1 MKQEND
7 AQLIDDILSGD
18 TAAFNTLVERYQ
30 KSVHALVW
38 RKIGDFHYAEE
49 ITQDTFLQAYKKLS
63 TLKYPHMFAG
73 WLYVIANRLSIKW
86 LREQKPIP
94 QSLETIPV
102 KEIEESSYRHYVS
115 EQHDINATEGHR
127 ELVRRLLEKLP
138 DSERTVM
145 TLYYLGEMTTKE
157 IGKLLGVSVHTI
169 TSRLQRAR
177 KRLQHDEERLVQKV
191 LGGVQVS
198 ARLSE
203 NIMQEVAEIET
214 TSPPVSK
221 PLLPWAAFGAAAVLI
236 VLLLGTSNQYLAR
249 FQKPYSYKAQSEPT
263 IELIDTLVTLD
274 IDSKPDARNQI
285 GAAAFPGKSNS
296 TGLQTSETSLAA
308 TVGVD
313 AAKFSTSRWRQ
324 VSGPQKGP
332 VYGIFTTPE
341 GTLHASTQT
350 GIYRLP
356 TGATSWARINANPSI
371 NRGSISMAAYR
382 DTLYVAATHEIFT
395 SSDDGETWHT
405 FCSRPSGRAIGLAIT
420 DALQSTRSRATI
432 TMYLALRGK
441 GVFQSTDAGTEWNLL
456 NEGLTNKRIYR
467 IAAIENTVFVGTNEG
482 LYRLNAGVWQELSVG
497 ISKTA
502 QPFENFEDKT
512 STNTDSGFYRLSSG
526 IWEQVPIE
534 SVNAIHCLAA
544 FENNLY
550 VGMGPDLSMWASSAK
565 SELAELGVIV
575 DVNSVRGRIFHSTD
589 LGESWTEITPK
600 DKPLF
605 FTVLTGIKLLVAG
618 ETILVQGVEQFR
630 STDAGQ
636 TWTQL
641 DTASVPSQL
650 DFRRIIA
657 ADERVF
663 YIIGTNGIYRT
674 TDAGDSWHLFMEGII
689 GTGPRSLVA
698 FNNRLCAYTGRDIV
712 QSTDG
717 GESWTRIPV
726 DAGDTFMLSYGSK
739 LRVKGSKLYGIA
751 SEVKNF
757 RIFGLS
763 ADGNTLVPTEK
774 IPAFDEEMLS
784 TESWRTLAA
793 AEQFHLPD
801 DLEENPQLTR
811 TLRNMTTF
819 ARVGGFAVS
828 DETFYVEYLRRLFKW
843 KLGDPEW
850 TDTGLIDLT
859 QKSAWGQGGYGF
871 KLAVSGETVYVGKR
885 DGKLFQSFDGGN
897 SWRDITLILPL
908 RFTHFKEIV
917 FAGPRVHVAT
927 DTGVLTSQNG
937 EHWRVLT
944 DEIGQRPVIDK
955 FAVDGTAVYGAGNAG
970 VYRLGNRGKW
980 EQVSPSVPGK
990 IISLAINNGRLY
1002 VVTGRRGLFHISL
1015 DEKFH
1020 NASINE

>member
-63 TLKYPHMFAG
+63 TLKNPNLFAG

-86 LREQKPIP
+86 LREQKPVP

-102 KEIEESSYRHYVS
+102 KEIEASSYTRYVS
-115 EQHDINATEGHR
+115 EQRDINTIEGRR
-127 ELVRRLLEKLP
+127 ELVQKLLEKLP

-145 TLYYLGEMTTKE
+145 TLYYLSEMTTKE
-157 IGKLLGVSVHTI
+157 IGKFLGVSVHTI

-177 KRLQHDEERLVQKV
+177 KRLQRDEERLVQEV
-191 LGGVQVS
+191 LSGVQVS

-203 NIMQEVAEIET
+203 NIMREVGKIET
-214 TSPPVSK
+214 TSTPVSK

-236 VLLLGTSNQYLAR
+236 ALLLGTSNRYLAR
-249 FQKPYSYKAQSEPT
+249 FQKPYSFEAQSEPT
-263 IELIDTLVTLD
+263 IEIIDTRVTLD
-274 IDSKPDARNQI
+274 IDAKPDVRNQI
-285 GAAAFPGKSNS
+285 GEAAFPGKSNR
-296 TGLQTSETSLAA
+296 TGLQTSETSLVT
-308 TVGVD
+308 TVGAD

-332 VYGIFTTPE
+332 AYGIFTTPA

-350 GIYRLP
+350 GIYRLS
-356 TGATSWARINANPSI
+356 TGETSWARINANPSI
-371 NRGSISMAAYR
+371 NRGYISMAAYR
-382 DTLYVAATHEIFT
+382 DTLYIASIDEIFA
-395 SSDDGETWHT
+395 SNDDGETWRT
-405 FCSRPSGRAIGLAIT
+405 FCSRPSGRAVGLVIT
-420 DALQSTRSRATI
+420 DAPESTRSPTPI

-456 NEGLTNKRIYR
+456 SEGLTNKRIYR

-482 LYRLNAGVWQELSVG
+482 LYRLNAGVWKELPVDT
-497 ISKTA
+497 SKTA
-502 QPFENFEDKT
+502 QSLENFEDKT
-512 STNTDSGFYRLSSG
+512 LTNTDSGFYRLSSG

-534 SVNAIHCLAA
+534 SVNAIHSLAVS
-544 FENNLY
+544 EDDLY
-550 VGMGPDLSMWASSAK
+550 VGMGPDLSMWAKSTK

-575 DVNSVRGRIFHSTD
+575 DVNSVRGRIFHSAD
-589 LGESWTEITPK
+589 LGESWTEITPR
-600 DKPLF
+600 DEPLF

-618 ETILVQGVEQFR
+618 ETLLVQGVEQFR
-630 STDAGQ
+630 STDAGR

-641 DTASVPSQL
+641 DTAPVLSRL
-650 DFRRIIA
+650 DFRRIVA
-657 ADERVF
+657 ADEKVF
-663 YIIGTNGIYRT
+663 YTIGGNGIYRT
-674 TDAGDSWHLFMEGII
+674 TDAGDSWHLFMDGII
-689 GTGPRSLVA
+689 GTGIRSLVA
-698 FNNRLCAYTGRDIV
+698 FNDRLCAYTGRDIV

-726 DAGDTFMLSYGSK
+726 DAGDSFMLSYGSK
-739 LRVKGSKLYGIA
+739 LKVRDGKLYGIA

-763 ADGNTLVPTEK
+763 ADGNTLVPREK
-774 IPAFDEEMLS
+774 TPDFDEEMLS
-784 TESWRTLAA
+784 TESWKTLAA
-793 AEQFHLPD
+793 AEQVHLPD
-801 DLEENPQLTR
+801 DLEENPELTK
-811 TLRNMTTF
+811 TLRSMTTF
-819 ARVGGFAVS
+819 TRVGGFAVS
-828 DETFYVEYLRRLFKW
+828 GETFYVEYLRRLFKW

-871 KLAVSGETVYVGKR
+871 KLAASGETVYVGKR

-908 RFTHFKEIV
+908 RFTYFKEIV
-917 FAGPRVHVAT
+917 FAGPTVYIAT
-927 DTGVLTSQNG
+927 DTGVLASRNA

-944 DEIGQRPVIDK
+944 DGMGQRPVIDK
-955 FAVDGTAVYGAGNAG
+955 FAVDGTTVYGAGNASI
-970 VYRLGNRGKW
+970 YRLGSRGKW

-990 IISLAINNGRLY
+990 VVSLAINNNRLY
-1002 VVTGRRGLFHISL
+1002 VVASRRGLFHISL

>member
-1 MKQEND
+1 MKEESD

-18 TAAFNTLVERYQ
+18 TAAFNTLVEKYQ

-63 TLKYPHMFAG
+63 TLKNPNLFAG

-86 LREQKPIP
+86 LREQKPVP
-94 QSLETIPV
+94 QSLETTPV
-102 KEIEESSYRHYVS
+102 SEIEASSYTRYVS
-115 EQHDINATEGHR
+115 EQHDINTTEGRR
-127 ELVRRLLEKLP
+127 ELVQKLLEKLP

-145 TLYYLGEMTTKE
+145 TLYYLSEMTTKE
-157 IGKLLGVSVHTI
+157 IGKFLGVSVHTI

-177 KRLQHDEERLVQKV
+177 KRLQRDEERLVQEV
-191 LGGVQVS
+191 LSGVQVS

-203 NIMQEVAEIET
+203 NIMREVGKIET
-214 TSPPVSK
+214 TSTPVSK

-236 VLLLGTSNQYLAR
+236 ALLLGTSNRYLAR
-249 FQKPYSYKAQSEPT
+249 FQKPYSFEAQSEPT
-263 IELIDTLVTLD
+263 IEIIDTLVTLD
-274 IDSKPDARNQI
+274 IDAKPDVRNQI

-296 TGLQTSETSLAA
+296 TGVQTSETSLAA
-308 TVGVD
+308 TVGAD

-332 VYGIFTTPE
+332 AYGIFTTPE

-356 TGATSWARINANPSI
+356 TGETTWGRINANPSI
-371 NRGSISMAAYR
+371 NRGYISMVAYK
-382 DTLYVAATHEIFT
+382 DTLYIASTDEIFA
-395 SSDDGETWHT
+395 SNDDGETWHV
-405 FCSRPSGRAIGLAIT
+405 FCPRPEGRAVGLVIT
-420 DALQSTRSRATI
+420 DASQSTSPRTPI

-456 NEGLTNKRIYR
+456 NEGLTNKRIYK

-482 LYRLNAGVWQELSVG
+482 LYRLNAGVWEELPVDT
-497 ISKTA
+497 SKTA
-502 QPFENFEDKT
+502 QSLENFEDKT
-512 STNTDSGFYRLSSG
+512 LANTDSGFYRLRSG

-534 SVNAIHCLAA
+534 SVNAIHSLAA

-550 VGMGPDLSMWASSAK
+550 VGMGPDLSMWAKSAK

-575 DVNSVRGRIFHSTD
+575 NVNSVRGRILHSAD

-618 ETILVQGVEQFR
+618 ETLLVQGVEQFR

-641 DTASVPSQL
+641 DTASVPSPF
-650 DFRRIIA
+650 DFRRIVA

-663 YIIGTNGIYRT
+663 YTIGGNGIYRT
-674 TDAGDSWHLFMEGII
+674 TDAGGSWHLFMDGII
-689 GTGPRSLVA
+689 GTGIRSLVA
-698 FNNRLCAYTGRDIV
+698 FNNTLCAYTGRDIV

-717 GESWTRIPV
+717 GESWKRIPV
-726 DAGDTFMLSYGSK
+726 DTDDYFMLSYGSK
-739 LRVKGSKLYGIA
+739 LTVKDGKLYGIA

-763 ADGNTLVPTEK
+763 AEGDTLVPREK
-774 IPAFDEEMLS
+774 TPAFDEEMLS
-784 TESWRTLAA
+784 TESWKTLAA

-801 DLEENPQLTR
+801 DLEENPQLTK

-828 DETFYVEYLRRLFKW
+828 GETFYVEYLRRLFKW

-859 QKSAWGQGGYGF
+859 QKSPWGQRGYGF
-871 KLAVSGETVYVGKR
+871 KLAASGETVYVGKR

-908 RFTHFKEIV
+908 RFTYFKEIV
-917 FAGPRVHVAT
+917 FAGSTVHVAT
-927 DTGVLTSQNG
+927 DTGVLASQNG

-944 DEIGQRPVIDK
+944 DGMGQSPVIDK
-955 FAVDGTAVYGAGNAG
+955 FAVDGVTVYGAGNASI
-970 VYRLGNRGKW
+970 YRLGSRGKW
-980 EQVSPSVPGK
+980 EQVSPSVPGEVV
-990 IISLAINNGRLY
+990 SLAINNNRLY
-1002 VVTGRRGLFHISL
+1002 VVASRRGLFHIPL

>member
-18 TAAFNTLVERYQ
+18 TAAFNTLVEKYQ
-30 KSVHALVW
+30 KSVHALIW

-49 ITQDTFLQAYKKLS
+49 VTQDTFLQAYKKLS
-63 TLKYPHMFAG
+63 TLKNPNLFAG

-86 LREQKPIP
+86 LREQKPVP

-102 KEIEESSYRHYVS
+102 NEIEESSYTRYVS
-115 EQHDINATEGHR
+115 EQHDINTTEYRR
-127 ELVRRLLEKLP
+127 ELVRKLLEKLP

-145 TLYYLGEMTTKE
+145 TLYYLSEMTTKE
-157 IGKLLGVSVHTI
+157 IGKFLGVSVHTI

-177 KRLQHDEERLVQKV
+177 KRLQRDEEHLVQEV
-191 LGGVQVS
+191 LSGVHVS

-203 NIMQEVAEIET
+203 NIMREVGKIET

-236 VLLLGTSNQYLAR
+236 ALLLGTSNQYLAR
-249 FQKPYSYKAQSEPT
+249 FQKPYSFEAQSEPT
-263 IELIDTLVTLD
+263 IELIDTLVTFD
-274 IDSKPDARNQI
+274 IDAKPDVRNQI
-285 GAAAFPGKSNS
+285 GEAALPGKSNS

-313 AAKFSTSRWRQ
+313 AAKFSTSQWRQ

-350 GIYRLP
+350 GVYRLP
-356 TGATSWARINANPSI
+356 TGETTWARINANRPIS
-371 NRGSISMAAYR
+371 RSYMSMAAYR
-382 DTLYVAATHEIFT
+382 DTLYSVSTDEIFT
-395 SSDDGETWHT
+395 SNNDGETWQA
-405 FCSRPSGRAIGLAIT
+405 FCSRPSGRVVGLVIT
-420 DALQSTRSRATI
+420 DAPQSTRSPTTI
-432 TMYLALRGK
+432 TMYLVLRGK
-441 GVFQSTDAGTEWNLL
+441 GVFQSTDAGTKWNLL
-456 NEGLTNKRIYR
+456 SEGLTNKRIYR

-482 LYRLNAGVWQELSVG
+482 LYRLNAGVWQELPVG
-497 ISKTA
+497 TSKTA
-502 QPFENFEDKT
+502 QSLENFEDKT
-512 STNTDSGFYRLSSG
+512 PVNTDSGIYRLSSG

-534 SVNAIHCLAA
+534 FVNTIHSLTT

-550 VGMGPDLSMWASSAK
+550 VGIGPDLSMWAGSTK
-565 SELAELGVIV
+565 STKAELGVIV
-575 DVNSVRGRIFHSTD
+575 NANSVQGRIFRSAD

-618 ETILVQGVEQFR
+618 ETLLVRGVEQFR

-641 DTASVPSQL
+641 DTASVPSPL

-663 YIIGTNGIYRT
+663 YTIGGNGVYRT
-674 TDAGDSWHLFMEGII
+674 TDAGDSWHLFMEGIT
-689 GTGPRSLVA
+689 GTAIRSLVA
-698 FNNRLCAYTGRDIV
+698 FNNRLWAYTGRDIV
-712 QSTDG
+712 QSIDG
-717 GESWTRIPV
+717 GESWKRIPV
-726 DAGDTFMLSYGSK
+726 DADDDFMLFHSSK
-739 LRVKGSKLYGIA
+739 LRIRDGKFYGIT
-751 SEVKNF
+751 SEAKNL

-763 ADGNTLVPTEK
+763 ADGNTLVPTQK
-774 IPAFDEEMLS
+774 IPVFDEETLS
-784 TESWRTLAA
+784 TESWTAIAA
-793 AEQFHLPD
+793 AEQVHLPD
-801 DLEENPQLTR
+801 DLEENPQLTK

-819 ARVGGFAVS
+819 ARIGGFAVS
-828 DETFYVEYLRRLFKW
+828 GETFYVEYLRRLFKW
-843 KLGDPEW
+843 ELGDPEW

-871 KLAVSGETVYVGKR
+871 KLAASGETVYVGKR

-908 RFTHFKEIV
+908 RFTYFKEIV
-917 FAGPRVHVAT
+917 FAGPTVYIAT
-927 DTGVLTSQNG
+927 DTGVLASQNG

-944 DEIGQRPVIDK
+944 DGMGQHPVIDK
-955 FAVDGTAVYGAGNAG
+955 FAIDGTAVYGAGNARI
-970 VYRLGNRGKW
+970 YRLGHRSKW
-980 EQVSPSVPGK
+980 EQLSPSVPGK
-990 IISLAINNGRLY
+990 VISLAINNDRLY
-1002 VVTGRRGLFHISL
+1002 VVASRRGLFHIPL

-1020 NASINE
+1020 NALINE

>member
-49 ITQDTFLQAYKKLS
+49 VTQDTFLQAYKKLS
-63 TLKYPHMFAG
+63 TLKKPNLFAG

-86 LREQKPIP
+86 LREQKPVP

-102 KEIEESSYRHYVS
+102 NEIEESSYTRYVS
-115 EQHDINATEGHR
+115 EQHDINTTEHRR
-127 ELVRRLLEKLP
+127 ELVQKLLEKLP

-145 TLYYLGEMTTKE
+145 TLYYLSEMTTKE
-157 IGKLLGVSVHTI
+157 IGKFLGVSVHTI

-177 KRLQHDEERLVQKV
+177 KRLQRDEERLVQEV
-191 LGGVQVS
+191 LSGVQVS

-203 NIMQEVAEIET
+203 NIMREVADIKT

-221 PLLPWAAFGAAAVLI
+221 PLLPWAAFGTAAVLI
-236 VLLLGTSNQYLAR
+236 VLLLGTSNRYLAR
-249 FQKPYSYKAQSEPT
+249 FQKPYSFEAQSEPT
-263 IELIDTLVTLD
+263 IEIIDTLVTFD
-274 IDSKPDARNQI
+274 IDSKPDVRNQI
-285 GAAAFPGKSNS
+285 GEAMFPGKSNS
-296 TGLQTSETSLAA
+296 TGLQTSEMSPAA

-332 VYGIFTTPE
+332 AYGIFTTPE
-341 GTLHASTQT
+341 RTLHVSTQT

-356 TGATSWARINANPSI
+356 TGETAWGRINANPSI
-371 NRGSISMAAYR
+371 NRGYISMAAYR
-382 DTLYVAATHEIFT
+382 DTLYIASTDEIFT

-405 FCSRPSGRAIGLAIT
+405 FCPRPRGRAVGLVIT
-420 DALQSTRSRATI
+420 DAPQSSLSPTTI

-456 NEGLTNKRIYR
+456 DKGLRNRRIYR
-467 IAAIENTVFVGTNEG
+467 IAAIENTVFVGTDEG
-482 LYRLNAGVWQELSVG
+482 LYRLNAGVWEELPVG
-497 ISKTA
+497 TSKTT
-502 QPFENFEDKT
+502 QSLENFEDKT
-512 STNTDSGFYRLSSG
+512 PANTDSGFYRLRSG

-534 SVNAIHCLAA
+534 SVNAIHSLAVS
-544 FENNLY
+544 EDDLY
-550 VGMGPDLSMWASSAK
+550 VGMGPDLSMWAKSTK

-575 DVNSVRGRIFHSTD
+575 DVNSVQGRIFHSAD
-589 LGESWTEITPK
+589 FGESWTEITPK

-618 ETILVQGVEQFR
+618 ETLLVQGVEQFR
-630 STDAGQ
+630 STDAGR

-641 DTASVPSQL
+641 DTAPVLSRL
-650 DFRRIIA
+650 DLRRIIA
-657 ADERVF
+657 ADEKVS
-663 YIIGTNGIYRT
+663 YTIGGNGIYRT
-674 TDAGDSWHLFMEGII
+674 TDTGDSWHLFMEGII
-689 GTGPRSLVA
+689 GTGIRSLVA

-717 GESWTRIPV
+717 GESWKRIPV
-726 DAGDTFMLSYGSK
+726 DADDTFMLSYGSK
-739 LRVKGSKLYGIA
+739 LRVRDGNLYGIA

-774 IPAFDEEMLS
+774 IPDFDEEMLS
-784 TESWRTLAA
+784 TESWTTLAA
-793 AEQFHLPD
+793 AEQVHLPD
-801 DLEENPQLTR
+801 DLEENPQLTK

-828 DETFYVEYLRRLFKW
+828 GETFYVEYLRRLFKW

-871 KLAVSGETVYVGKR
+871 RLAASGEIVYVGKR
-885 DGKLFQSFDGGN
+885 DGKLLQSFDGGN

-908 RFTHFKEIV
+908 RFTYFKEIV
-917 FAGPRVHVAT
+917 FAGPMVYIAT
-927 DTGVLTSQNG
+927 DTGVLASQNG

-944 DEIGQRPVIDK
+944 DGMGQRRVIDK

>member
-49 ITQDTFLQAYKKLS
+49 VTQDTFLQAYKKLS
-63 TLKYPHMFAG
+63 TLKKPNLFAG

-86 LREQKPIP
+86 LREQKPVP

-102 KEIEESSYRHYVS
+102 NEIEESSYTRYVS
-115 EQHDINATEGHR
+115 EQHDINTTEHRR
-127 ELVRRLLEKLP
+127 ELVQKLLEKLP

-145 TLYYLGEMTTKE
+145 TLYYLSEMTTKE
-157 IGKLLGVSVHTI
+157 IGKFLGVSVHTI

-177 KRLQHDEERLVQKV
+177 KRLQRDEERLVQEV
-191 LGGVQVS
+191 LSGVQVS

-203 NIMQEVAEIET
+203 NIMREVADIKT

-221 PLLPWAAFGAAAVLI
+221 PLLPWAAFGTAAVLI

-249 FQKPYSYKAQSEPT
+249 FQKPYSFEAQSEPT
-263 IELIDTLVTLD
+263 IEIIDTPVTLD
-274 IDSKPDARNQI
+274 IDSKPDVRNQI
-285 GAAAFPGKSNS
+285 GETTFPGKSNS
-296 TGLQTSETSLAA
+296 HGLQTSETPLAA
-308 TVGVD
+308 TVGAD

-332 VYGIFTTPE
+332 AYGIFTTPE

-350 GIYRLP
+350 GVYRLP
-356 TGATSWARINANPSI
+356 TGETAWGRINANPSI
-371 NRGSISMAAYR
+371 NRGYISMAAYR
-382 DTLYVAATHEIFT
+382 DTLYIASTDEIFT

-405 FCSRPSGRAIGLAIT
+405 FCSRPSGRAVGLVIT
-420 DALQSTRSRATI
+420 DAPQSTRSRTTI
-432 TMYLALRGK
+432 TIYLALRGK
-441 GVFQSTDAGTEWNLL
+441 GVFQSTDAGTGWNLL

-497 ISKTA
+497 TSKTT
-502 QPFENFEDKT
+502 QSVENFEDKPPA
-512 STNTDSGFYRLSSG
+512 NTDSGFYRLSSG

-534 SVNAIHCLAA
+534 SVNAIHSLAA

-550 VGMGPDLSMWASSAK
+550 VGMGPDLSMWAKSTK

-575 DVNSVRGRIFHSTD
+575 NVNSVRGRVFHSAD
-589 LGESWTEITPK
+589 LGESWTEITPQ

-618 ETILVQGVEQFR
+618 ETLLVQGVEQFR
-630 STDAGQ
+630 STDAGR

-641 DTASVPSQL
+641 DTAPVLSRL
-650 DFRRIIA
+650 DLRRIIA
-657 ADERVF
+657 ADEKVF
-663 YIIGTNGIYRT
+663 YTIGGNGIYRT

-689 GTGPRSLVA
+689 GTGIRSLVA

-717 GESWTRIPV
+717 GESWTRIPI

-801 DLEENPQLTR
+801 DLEENPPLTK

-828 DETFYVEYLRRLFKW
+828 GETFYVEYLRRLFKW

-859 QKSAWGQGGYGF
+859 QKSPWGQRGYGF
-871 KLAVSGETVYVGKR
+871 KLAVFGETVYVGKR
-885 DGKLFQSFDGGN
+885 DGKLFQSLDGGN

-908 RFTHFKEIV
+908 RFTYFKEIV
-917 FAGPRVHVAT
+917 FAGPTVYIAT
-927 DTGVLTSQNG
+927 DTGVLASQNG
-937 EHWRVLT
+937 KHWRVLT
-944 DEIGQRPVIDK
+944 DGMGQRRVIDK

-1002 VVTGRRGLFHISL
+1002 VVTERRGLFHISL